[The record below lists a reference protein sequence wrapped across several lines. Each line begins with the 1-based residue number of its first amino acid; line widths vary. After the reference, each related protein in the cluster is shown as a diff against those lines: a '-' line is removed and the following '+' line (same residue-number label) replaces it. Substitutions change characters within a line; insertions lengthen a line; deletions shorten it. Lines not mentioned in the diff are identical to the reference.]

1 MQDQLRALIAK
12 HCSWLSAQ
20 VADIATCMDN
30 LKSGDSG
37 GAADVRKAIELT
49 HQISGTSGSMGFR
62 AVSARALELEEH
74 LLEIEK
80 MNDFHDDARYARAR
94 SLLGLLR
101 DAAGG
106 ATPENSSLY
115 NVDLARL

>member
-20 VADIATCMDN
+20 VADIAACMDHLN
-30 LKSGDSG
+30 SGTSG
-37 GAADVRKAIELT
+37 GGADVRPAIELI

-62 AVSARALELEEH
+62 AISERAMELEEH

-80 MNDFHDDARYARAR
+80 MNGLPDDARYARAHA
-94 SLLGLLR
+94 LFGALR
-101 DAAGG
+101 DAANGV
-106 ATPENSSLY
+106 APESSSLY